1 MKGLWTITR
10 ELPRLNRVGGGVI
23 HVTDRSHKYNAG
35 WYRDEFAP
43 VRFVRAG
50 FYITRRQSDKCKVV
64 QRYAP
69 LSEYFRRGAFIL
81 LMDMSDKSGWY
92 RAGAPLHGCFPWR
105 RFFIFRKRGNGY
117 EMEQDDETGSS
128 NCYGRGGSGKFDG
141 LRNGK
146 ENICCHGGCQG
157 G

>member
-1 MKGLWTITR
+1 MKDMTNS
-10 ELPRLNRVGGGVI
+10 PASSSLNQVDGGVI

-43 VRFVRAG
+43 VRFIRAG

-81 LMDMSDKSGWY
+81 LMVMSDKSGWY
-92 RAGAPLHGCFPWR
+92 RAERLCMDIFHGGV
-105 RFFIFRKRGNGY
+105 FFIFK
-117 EMEQDDETGSS
+117 S
-128 NCYGRGGSGKFDG
+128 GGQNEF
-141 LRNGK
+141 
-146 ENICCHGGCQG
+146 Q
-157 G
+157 

>member
-1 MKGLWTITR
+1 MKDMTNS
-10 ELPRLNRVGGGVI
+10 PASSSLNQVDGGVI

-69 LSEYFRRGAFIL
+69 LSEYFRRGAFIVIRREG
-81 LMDMSDKSGWY
+81 MSKPPVKLGVDKSY
-92 RAGAPLHGCFPWR
+92 L
-105 RFFIFRKRGNGY
+105 I
-117 EMEQDDETGSS
+117 E
-128 NCYGRGGSGKFDG
+128 
-141 LRNGK
+141 K
-146 ENICCHGGCQG
+146 ERTS
-157 G
+157 

>member
-1 MKGLWTITR
+1 MKDMSNSSASSS
-10 ELPRLNRVGGGVI
+10 LNQVDGGVI

-81 LMDMSDKSGWY
+81 
-92 RAGAPLHGCFPWR
+92 
-105 RFFIFRKRGNGY
+105 
-117 EMEQDDETGSS
+117 T
-128 NCYGRGGSGKFDG
+128 YGH
-141 LRNGK
+141 
-146 ENICCHGGCQG
+146 E
-157 G
+157 

>member
-50 FYITRRQSDKCKVV
+50 FYITRRQ
-64 QRYAP
+64 
-69 LSEYFRRGAFIL
+69 
-81 LMDMSDKSGWY
+81 SDKSGWY

>member
-10 ELPRLNRVGGGVI
+10 ELPRLNRVGGVI

-35 WYRDEFAP
+35 WYRDEIAP

-69 LSEYFRRGAFIL
+69 LSESFRRGVFIVRRKG
-81 LMDMSDKSGWY
+81 MSKPPVKLGVDKSH
-92 RAGAPLHGCFPWR
+92 L
-105 RFFIFRKRGNGY
+105 I
-117 EMEQDDETGSS
+117 E
-128 NCYGRGGSGKFDG
+128 
-141 LRNGK
+141 K
-146 ENICCHGGCQG
+146 ERTS
-157 G
+157 

>member
-81 LMDMSDKSGWY
+81 LMVMSDKSGWY
-92 RAGAPLHGCFPWR
+92 RAGAPLHGYFPWK
-105 RFFIFRKRGNGY
+105 RFFIFK
-117 EMEQDDETGSS
+117 S
-128 NCYGRGGSGKFDG
+128 GGQNEF
-141 LRNGK
+141 
-146 ENICCHGGCQG
+146 Q
-157 G
+157 

>member
-1 MKGLWTITR
+1 MKDMSNSSASSS
-10 ELPRLNRVGGGVI
+10 LNQVDGGVI

-43 VRFVRAG
+43 VR

-81 LMDMSDKSGWY
+81 LMVMSDKSGWY
-92 RAGAPLHGCFPWR
+92 RAGAPLHGCFPCR
-105 RFFIFRKRGNGY
+105 RFLF
-117 EMEQDDETGSS
+117 S
-128 NCYGRGGSGKFDG
+128 NQEVK
-141 LRNGK
+141 K
-146 ENICCHGGCQG
+146 
-157 G
+157 

>member
-35 WYRDEFAP
+35 WYRDEIAP
-43 VRFVRAG
+43 IRFVRAG

-69 LSEYFRRGAFIL
+69 LSEYFRRGVFIL
-81 LMDMSDKSGWY
+81 LMDMSDKSEWY
-92 RAGAPLHGCFPWR
+92 RARAPLHGYFPWR
-105 RFFIFRKRGNGY
+105 HFLFQEEREWI
-117 EMEQDDETGSS
+117 
-128 NCYGRGGSGKFDG
+128 
-141 LRNGK
+141 
-146 ENICCHGGCQG
+146 
-157 G
+157 

>member
-1 MKGLWTITR
+1 MTESRWQVETGMKDMSNSSASSS
-10 ELPRLNRVGGGVI
+10 LNQVDGGVI

-105 RFFIFRKRGNGY
+105 RPQWRQYHNDATSKASASRKH
-117 EMEQDDETGSS
+117 TSS
-128 NCYGRGGSGKFDG
+128 VSDSRP
-141 LRNGK
+141 
-146 ENICCHGGCQG
+146 
-157 G
+157 

>member
-1 MKGLWTITR
+1 MTESRWQVETGMKDMSNSSASSS
-10 ELPRLNRVGGGVI
+10 LNQVDGGVI

-43 VRFVRAG
+43 VRFIRAG

-81 LMDMSDKSGWY
+81 LMVMSDKSGWQ
-92 RAGAPLHGCFPWR
+92 RGKFSAPRQKMREG
-105 RFFIFRKRGNGY
+105 RFFIVSLKQQL
-117 EMEQDDETGSS
+117 EE
-128 NCYGRGGSGKFDG
+128 
-141 LRNGK
+141 
-146 ENICCHGGCQG
+146 
-157 G
+157 